1 MAARARTQR
10 PPFEVGATSVPA
22 GTRAT
27 VDLPV
32 SMLSDHTPV
41 TMSMHVIHGRKPGPV
56 MFVSAAVH
64 GDEVI
69 GVEIVRR
76 LLRSPALDRISGTLL
91 VVPIVNTFGF
101 LNQSRYLPDRRDLNR
116 SFPGS
121 PGGSLAARLAL
132 LFMTEIVE
140 RADCGVD
147 LHSAAVQRTNL
158 PQCRV
163 STGDE
168 RALAMAKAFGAPV
181 ILTSRER
188 DGSLRAASRE
198 RGVTTIVYEAG
209 EGLRFE
215 ETGVRAGVAGILR
228 VMHAQGMISTRGVP
242 RTRTAPFVCH
252 SSRWERAPAGGL
264 FRAFQK
270 RGAHVEEGALLGVVS
285 DPFGEVER
293 PVEAS
298 QAGIIIGRAN
308 LPVVNEGDALFH
320 IARIP
325 ATIDGEAW
333 AEAVTEQLD
342 GDPLFDEDEII

>member
-1 MAARARTQR
+1 MATRKLR
-10 PPFEVGATSVPA
+10 PPFEVGETSIHA
-22 GTRAT
+22 GSRAT

-32 SMLSDHTPV
+32 SILSDHTPV
-41 TMSMHVIHGRKPGPV
+41 TMSMHVVHGRKPGPV
-56 MFVSAAVH
+56 MFVSASVH

-76 LLRSPALDRISGTLL
+76 LLRTPVIDRISGTLL

-101 LNQSRYLPDRRDLNR
+101 ITQSRYLPDRRDLNR

-121 PGGSLAARLAL
+121 PGGSLAARLAH
-132 LFMTEIVE
+132 LFMTEVVD
-140 RADCGVD
+140 RADFGID

-163 STGDE
+163 STGDKT
-168 RALAMAKAFGAPV
+168 ALELANVFGAPV
-181 ILTSRER
+181 ILTSRLRE
-188 DGSLRAASRE
+188 GSLRAAAGT

-215 ETGVRAGVAGILR
+215 EAGVRAGVAGILR
-228 VMHAQGMISTRGVP
+228 VMHTKGMIATRGARKAKVSP
-242 RTRTAPFVCH
+242 VVCH
-252 SSRWERAPAGGL
+252 SSRWERSPAGGL

-270 RGAHVEEGALLGVVS
+270 RGAHVEVGTLLGTVS
-285 DPFGEVER
+285 DPFGEIDV
-293 PVEAS
+293 PIEAS
-298 QAGIIIGRAN
+298 QPGIIVGRAN

-320 IARIP
+320 IAKVP
-325 ATIDGEAW
+325 SEVDGEARV
-333 AEAVTEQLD
+333 ETLTGQLD

>member
-1 MAARARTQR
+1 MATRKLR
-10 PPFEVGATSVPA
+10 PPFEVGETTIHA
-22 GTRAT
+22 GSRAT

-32 SMLSDHTPV
+32 SILSDHTPV
-41 TMSMHVIHGRKPGPV
+41 TMSMHVVHGRRPGPV

-76 LLRSPALDRISGTLL
+76 LLRTPVVDRISGTLL

-101 LNQSRYLPDRRDLNR
+101 ITQSRYLPDRRDLNR

-121 PGGSLAARLAL
+121 PGGSLAARLAH
-132 LFMTEIVE
+132 LFMTEVVDRSDFGI
-140 RADCGVD
+140 D
-147 LHSAAVQRTNL
+147 LHSAAIQRTNL

-163 STGDE
+163 SQGDKT
-168 RALAMAKAFGAPV
+168 ALEMAKVFGAPV
-181 ILTSRER
+181 ILTSRLRE
-188 DGSLRAASRE
+188 GSLRASAGD
-198 RGVTTIVYEAG
+198 RGVTTIVFEAG

-215 ETGVRAGVAGILR
+215 ESGVRSGVAGILR
-228 VMHAQGMISTRGVP
+228 VMHAKGMISTRGARKAKVTP
-242 RTRTAPFVCH
+242 VVCH
-252 SSRWERAPAGGL
+252 SSRWERSPAGGL

-270 RGAHVEEGALLGVVS
+270 RGAHVEVGTLLGAVS
-285 DPFGEVER
+285 DPFGEIDV

-298 QAGIIIGRAN
+298 QAGIIVGRAN

-320 IARIP
+320 IARVP
-325 ATIDGEAW
+325 SEVDGEARV
-333 AEAVTEQLD
+333 ETLTEQLD

>member
-1 MAARARTQR
+1 MPPRKGR
-10 PPFEVGATSVPA
+10 PAFEVGDARIEP

-27 VDLPV
+27 VELPV
-32 SMLSDHTPV
+32 SILSDHTPV
-41 TMSMHVIHGRKPGPV
+41 TMSLHVIHGRRPGPV

-76 LLRSPALDRISGTLL
+76 LLRTPAVDRLSGTLL
-91 VVPIVNTFGF
+91 VIPIVNAFGF
-101 LNQSRYLPDRRDLNR
+101 INQSRYLPDRRDLNR

-121 PGGSLAARLAL
+121 PGGSLAARLAH
-132 LFMTEIVE
+132 LFMAEIVA
-140 RADCGVD
+140 RSDCGID

-163 STGDE
+163 TRGDMQ
-168 RALAMAKAFGAPV
+168 ALEMARVFGAPV

-188 DGSLRAASRE
+188 EGSLRSAGGE
-198 RGVTTIVYEAG
+198 QGVSIVVFEAG

-215 ETGVRAGVAGILR
+215 ETAVRAGVAGILR
-228 VMHAQGMISTRGVP
+228 VMHAKGMIATRGARKARV
-242 RTRTAPFVCH
+242 APVVCH
-252 SSRWERAPAGGL
+252 TSRWERSPAGGL
-264 FRAFQK
+264 FRAFQR
-270 RGAHVEEGALLGVVS
+270 RGAHVETGTLLGVVS
-285 DPFGEVER
+285 DPFGEIEK

-298 QAGIIIGRAN
+298 QPGIIVGRAN

-320 IARIP
+320 IAQVPPR
-325 ATIDGEAW
+325 IDGEARV
-333 AEAVTEQLD
+333 ETLTEQLD